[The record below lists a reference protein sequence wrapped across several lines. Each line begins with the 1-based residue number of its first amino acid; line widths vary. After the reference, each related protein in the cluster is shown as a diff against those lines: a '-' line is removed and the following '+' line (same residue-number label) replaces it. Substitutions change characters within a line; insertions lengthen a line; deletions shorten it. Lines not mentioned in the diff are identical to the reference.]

1 MGELHGLGM
10 KLPSP
15 QGSVCS
21 VLQDITALDKRINDD
36 LTEGK
41 VPVMVIAYAGEKKQ
55 LLFDVDILKYITFI
69 NRSFPIARIDPSP
82 NVLTVMHHDYIMVT
96 SWLYYMVTRLLLQVL
111 LWLVTL
117 RICHD

>member
-69 NRSFPIARIDPSP
+69 NRSFPIARIDTS
-82 NVLTVMHHDYIMVT
+82 LMCLQLHHDYIMVVF
-96 SWLYYMVTRLLLQVL
+96 SLSCCCCRYSFGWS
-111 LWLVTL
+111 
-117 RICHD
+117 H